1 MTTSPAPLSPAPLSL
16 AQALAFRPM
25 EDGALS
31 ASVAGD
37 FSNGPSGAPPEK
49 GFPFGGLLAA
59 LCAQG
64 MRQGL
69 ALTAP
74 LRTLSVQYLS
84 AARFGQPVAF
94 RPRLLRGGRNV
105 IYAAIEADQD
115 GRMTHHATG
124 AYGVDAPT
132 PPLSPLHAPPPPLES
147 LDPEARI
154 GGPMAPHFAR
164 HVDYRFDGGPNILGG
179 NEGRPVV
186 ERTWMRMA
194 DRRPLDE
201 VGLCYLL
208 DALYPPAWT
217 ASARPAPMT
226 TVDLRIDILADP
238 TPATALDGWA
248 FFEFRMLDL
257 GLGWTVDEATAWG
270 ADGAPLA
277 ISRQR
282 RKLLPQ
288 RGA

>member
-1 MTTSPAPLSPAPLSL
+1 MTTPLSL
-16 AQALAFRPM
+16 NDALSFRLL

-31 ASVAGD
+31 AAVAGD
-37 FSNGPSGAPPEK
+37 FSNGPNSLPPEK

-59 LCAQG
+59 LCAQA

-69 ALTAP
+69 AIKAP

-84 AARFGQPVAF
+84 AAKFGEPVAF

-105 IYAAIEADQD
+105 IYASVEADQD

-124 AYGVDAPT
+124 TYGPDAQT
-132 PPLSPLHAPPPPLES
+132 PPLRPLHVPPPPLDS
-147 LDPEARI
+147 LNPEARI
-154 GGPMAPHFAR
+154 GGPMAPHFSR

-179 NEGRPVV
+179 NEGKAAV
-186 ERTWMRMA
+186 ERTWMRLA
-194 DRRPLDE
+194 DGRPLDE

-217 ASARPAPMT
+217 TSKTPAAMT
-226 TVDLRIDILADP
+226 TVDFRIDILADP
-238 TPATALDGWA
+238 TPENAPDGWA

-257 GLGWTVDEATAWG
+257 GLGWTVDEAVAWG
-270 ADGAPLA
+270 ADGTPLA
-277 ISRQR
+277 IARQR

>member
-1 MTTSPAPLSPAPLSL
+1 MTTPASLDTALS
-16 AQALAFRPM
+16 FRM
-25 EDGALS
+25 TEDGAL
-31 ASVAGD
+31 AAPVAGV
-37 FSNGPSGAPPEK
+37 FSNGPNSLPPEK

-59 LCAQG
+59 LCAQA

-69 ALTAP
+69 ALKAP

-84 AARFGQPVAF
+84 AARFEETVAF

-105 IYAAIEADQD
+105 IYASVEADQE
-115 GRMTHHATG
+115 GRLTHHATG
-124 AYGVDAPT
+124 TYGIDGDT
-132 PPLSPLHAPPPPLES
+132 PPLTPLHLPPPPLDS

-154 GGPMAPHFAR
+154 RGPMAPHFSR
-164 HVDYRFDGGPNILGG
+164 HVEYRFDGGPNILGG
-179 NEGRPVV
+179 NAGRPAV

-194 DRRPLDE
+194 DGRPLDE

-217 ASARPAPMT
+217 TSPTPAPMT
-226 TVDLRIDILADP
+226 TVDFRIDILADP
-238 TPATALDGWA
+238 TPETATDGWA

-257 GLGWTVDEATAWG
+257 GRGWTVDEATAWS
-270 ADGAPLA
+270 ADGSPLA

>member
-1 MTTSPAPLSPAPLSL
+1 MTPPISL
-16 AQALAFRPM
+16 DAALAFQILD
-25 EDGALS
+25 DGGLS
-31 ASVAGD
+31 APVPGH
-37 FSNGPSGAPPEK
+37 FSNGPSSMTPEK

-59 LCAQG
+59 LCAQS

-84 AARFGQPVAF
+84 AARFGEQVAF

-105 IYAAIEADQD
+105 LYAAVEAEQD

-124 AYGVDAPT
+124 TYGLDAAPA
-132 PPLSPLHAPPPPLES
+132 PLTPLHAPPPPLDR
-147 LDPEARI
+147 LDPKATIR
-154 GGPMAPHFAR
+154 GPMSPHFAR
-164 HVDYRFDGGPNILGG
+164 HVEYRFDGGPNILGG
-179 NEGRPVV
+179 NEGKPVI

-194 DRRPLDE
+194 DGRPLDE

-217 ASARPAPMT
+217 ASKTPAAMT
-226 TVDLRIDILADP
+226 TVDLRIDILTDP
-238 TPATALDGWA
+238 TPQTAPDGWA

-257 GLGWTVDEATAWG
+257 GLGWTVDEAIAWG
-270 ADGAPLA
+270 ADGTPLA
-277 ISRQR
+277 LSRQR

-288 RGA
+288 RPA

>member
-1 MTTSPAPLSPAPLSL
+1 MTPPISL
-16 AQALAFRPM
+16 DAALTFQILD
-25 EDGALS
+25 DGGLS
-31 ASVAGD
+31 APVPGH
-37 FSNGPSGAPPEK
+37 FSNGPSSMASEK

-59 LCAQG
+59 LCAQS

-84 AARFGQPVAF
+84 AARFGEQVAF

-105 IYAAIEADQD
+105 LYAAVEAEQD

-124 AYGVDAPT
+124 TYGLDAAPA
-132 PPLSPLHAPPPPLES
+132 PLTPLHAPPPPLDR
-147 LDPEARI
+147 LDPKATIR
-154 GGPMAPHFAR
+154 GPMSPQFAQ
-164 HVDYRFDGGPNILGG
+164 HVVYRFDGGPNILGG
-179 NEGRPVV
+179 NEGKPVI

-194 DRRPLDE
+194 DGRPLDE

-217 ASARPAPMT
+217 ASKTPAAMT
-226 TVDLRIDILADP
+226 TVDLRIDILTDQ
-238 TPATALDGWA
+238 TPQTAPDGWA

-257 GLGWTVDEATAWG
+257 GLGWTVDEAIAWG
-270 ADGAPLA
+270 ADGTPLA
-277 ISRQR
+277 LSRQR

-288 RGA
+288 RPA

>member
-1 MTTSPAPLSPAPLSL
+1 MPTPISL
-16 AQALAFRPM
+16 DDALAFRVLA
-25 EDGALS
+25 DGGLS
-31 ASVAGD
+31 AAVPGH
-37 FSNGPSGAPPEK
+37 FSNGPNSLPPEK

-69 ALTAP
+69 SLTAS

-84 AARFGQPVAF
+84 AAKFGEPVTF

-105 IYAAIEADQD
+105 VYAAIEADQD

-124 AYGVDAPT
+124 TYGLDGAT
-132 PPLSPLHAPPPPLES
+132 PPLSPLRLPPPPLAS
-147 LDPEARI
+147 LNPKDTI
-154 GGPMAPHFAR
+154 HGPMAPHFSR
-164 HVDYRFDGGPNILGG
+164 HVEYRFDGGPNILGG
-179 NEGRPVV
+179 NEGKPAV

-194 DRRPLDE
+194 DGRALDE
-201 VGLCYLL
+201 VGLCFLL

-217 ASARPAPMT
+217 VSRSPAAMT
-226 TVDLRIDILADP
+226 TVDLRIDILTDP
-238 TPATALDGWA
+238 TPETAPDGWA

-270 ADGAPLA
+270 ADGTPLA

>member
-1 MTTSPAPLSPAPLSL
+1 MTTTLSL
-16 AQALAFRPM
+16 DDALAFRTLD
-25 EDGALS
+25 DGALS
-31 ASVAGD
+31 AAVPGH
-37 FSNGPSGAPPEK
+37 FSNGPNSLPPEK

-84 AARFGQPVAF
+84 AATFGQPVAF

-105 IYAAIEADQD
+105 VYAAIEADQD

-124 AYGVDAPT
+124 TYGLDGAT
-132 PPLSPLHAPPPPLES
+132 PPLSPLHLPPPPLDS

-154 GGPMAPHFAR
+154 SGPMAPHFAG
-164 HVDYRFDGGPNILGG
+164 HVEYRFDGGPNILGG
-179 NEGRPVV
+179 NAGRPAV

-194 DRRPLDE
+194 DGRALDE

-217 ASARPAPMT
+217 LSKTPAAMT

-238 TPATALDGWA
+238 TPDIAPDGWA

-270 ADGAPLA
+270 ADGTPLA

-288 RGA
+288 RSA

>member
-1 MTTSPAPLSPAPLSL
+1 MTLPISL
-16 AQALAFRPM
+16 DAALAFQTLD
-25 EDGALS
+25 DGGLS
-31 ASVAGD
+31 APVPGH
-37 FSNGPSGAPPEK
+37 FSNGPSSMAPEK

-59 LCAQG
+59 LCAQS

-84 AARFGQPVAF
+84 AARFGDQVAF

-105 IYAAIEADQD
+105 VYAAVEAEQY
-115 GRMTHHATG
+115 GRLTHHATG
-124 AYGVDAPT
+124 TYGLDGATSPVT
-132 PPLSPLHAPPPPLES
+132 PLHLPPPPLGS
-147 LDPEARI
+147 LNPKATI
-154 GGPMAPHFAR
+154 HGPMAPHFSQ
-164 HVDYRFDGGPNILGG
+164 HVEYRFDGGPNILGG
-179 NEGRPVV
+179 NEGRPPV

-194 DRRPLDE
+194 DGRPLDD

-217 ASARPAPMT
+217 LSKTPAAMT
-226 TVDLRIDILADP
+226 TVDLRIDILTDP
-238 TPATALDGWA
+238 TPQTAPDGWA

-257 GLGWTVDEATAWG
+257 GLGWTVDEAAAWG
-270 ADGAPLA
+270 ADGTPLA
-277 ISRQR
+277 LSRQR

-288 RGA
+288 RTA

>member
-1 MTTSPAPLSPAPLSL
+1 MTTTLSL
-16 AQALAFRPM
+16 DDALAFRTLD
-25 EDGALS
+25 DGALS
-31 ASVAGD
+31 AAVPGH
-37 FSNGPSGAPPEK
+37 FSNGPNSLPPEK

-64 MRQGL
+64 IRQGL

-84 AARFGQPVAF
+84 AATFGQPVAF

-105 IYAAIEADQD
+105 VYAAIEADQD

-124 AYGVDAPT
+124 TYGLDGAT
-132 PPLSPLHAPPPPLES
+132 PPLSPLHLPPPPLDS

-154 GGPMAPHFAR
+154 GGPMAPHFAG
-164 HVDYRFDGGPNILGG
+164 HVEYRFDGGPNILGG
-179 NEGRPVV
+179 NAGRPAV

-194 DRRPLDE
+194 DGRALDE

-217 ASARPAPMT
+217 LSKTPAAMT

-238 TPATALDGWA
+238 TPQTAPDGWA

-270 ADGAPLA
+270 ADGTPLA

-288 RGA
+288 RG

>member
-1 MTTSPAPLSPAPLSL
+1 MTTAI
-16 AQALAFRPM
+16 ALDDALTFRVLD
-25 EDGALS
+25 DGALS
-31 ASVAGD
+31 AAVPGC
-37 FSNGPSGAPPEK
+37 FSNGPNSLPPDS

-69 ALTAP
+69 SLTAP
-74 LRTLSVQYLS
+74 LRSLSVQYLS
-84 AARFGQPVAF
+84 AARFGEPVAF

-105 IYAAIEADQD
+105 LYASIEADQD
-115 GRMTHHATG
+115 GRMTHHAAGT
-124 AYGVDAPT
+124 YGLDAAT
-132 PPLSPLHAPPPPLES
+132 PPLSPLRLPPPPLDG

-154 GGPMAPHFAR
+154 GGPMAPHFAG

-179 NEGRPVV
+179 NEGRPAI

-217 ASARPAPMT
+217 LSKTPAAMT
-226 TVDLRIDILADP
+226 SVDLRIDILVDP
-238 TPATALDGWA
+238 TPATAPDGWA

-270 ADGAPLA
+270 VDGTPLA

-288 RGA
+288 RS

>member
-1 MTTSPAPLSPAPLSL
+1 MTTAI
-16 AQALAFRPM
+16 ALDDALTFRVLD
-25 EDGALS
+25 DGALS
-31 ASVAGD
+31 AAVPGC
-37 FSNGPSGAPPEK
+37 FSNGPNSLPPDS

-69 ALTAP
+69 SLTAP
-74 LRTLSVQYLS
+74 LRSLSVQYLS
-84 AARFGQPVAF
+84 AARFGEPVAF

-105 IYAAIEADQD
+105 LYASIEADQD
-115 GRMTHHATG
+115 GRMTHHAAGT
-124 AYGVDAPT
+124 YGLDAAT
-132 PPLSPLHAPPPPLES
+132 SPLSPLRLPPPPLDS

-154 GGPMAPHFAR
+154 GGPMAPHFAG

-179 NEGRPVV
+179 NEGRPAI

-217 ASARPAPMT
+217 LSKTPAAMT
-226 TVDLRIDILADP
+226 SVDLRIDILVDP
-238 TPATALDGWA
+238 TPATAPDGWA

-270 ADGAPLA
+270 VDGTPLA

-288 RGA
+288 RS

>member
-1 MTTSPAPLSPAPLSL
+1 MTPPVSL
-16 AQALAFRPM
+16 DAALTFQIL
-25 EDGALS
+25 DDSGLS
-31 ASVAGD
+31 APVPGH
-37 FSNGPSGAPPEK
+37 FSNGPSSTAPEK

-59 LCAQG
+59 LCAQS

-69 ALTAP
+69 ALTVP

-84 AARFGQPVAF
+84 AARFGEQVAF

-105 IYAAIEADQD
+105 LYAAVEAEQD

-124 AYGVDAPT
+124 TYGLDAAP
-132 PPLSPLHAPPPPLES
+132 PPLTPLHGPPPPLDR
-147 LDPEARI
+147 LDPKATIR
-154 GGPMAPHFAR
+154 GPMSPHFAQ
-164 HVDYRFDGGPNILGG
+164 HVEYRFDGRPNILGG
-179 NEGRPVV
+179 NEGKPVI

-194 DRRPLDE
+194 DGRPLDE

-217 ASARPAPMT
+217 ASKTPAAMT
-226 TVDLRIDILADP
+226 TVDLRIDILTDP
-238 TPATALDGWA
+238 TPQIAPDGWA

-270 ADGAPLA
+270 ADGTPLA
-277 ISRQR
+277 LSRQR

-288 RGA
+288 RPA

>member
-1 MTTSPAPLSPAPLSL
+1 MTPPISL
-16 AQALAFRPM
+16 DAALAFQVLD
-25 EDGALS
+25 DGGLS
-31 ASVAGD
+31 ARVPGH
-37 FSNGPSGAPPEK
+37 FSNGPSSMAPEK

-59 LCAQG
+59 LCAQS

-84 AARFGQPVAF
+84 AARFGEQVAF

-105 IYAAIEADQD
+105 LYAAVEAEQD

-124 AYGVDAPT
+124 TYGLDAAQAPLT
-132 PPLSPLHAPPPPLES
+132 PLQASPPPLDR
-147 LDPEARI
+147 LNPKATIR
-154 GGPMAPHFAR
+154 GPMSPHFAQ
-164 HVDYRFDGGPNILGG
+164 HVEYRFDGGPNILGG
-179 NEGRPVV
+179 NEGKPVI

-194 DRRPLDE
+194 DARPLDE

-217 ASARPAPMT
+217 ASKTPAAMT
-226 TVDLRIDILADP
+226 TVDLRIDILTDP
-238 TPATALDGWA
+238 TPQSAPDGWA

-257 GLGWTVDEATAWG
+257 GLGWTVDEAIAWG
-270 ADGAPLA
+270 ADGPPLA
-277 ISRQR
+277 LSRQR

-288 RGA
+288 RPA

>member
-1 MTTSPAPLSPAPLSL
+1 MTPLISL
-16 AQALAFRPM
+16 DAALTFQILD
-25 EDGALS
+25 DGGLS
-31 ASVAGD
+31 APVPGH
-37 FSNGPSGAPPEK
+37 FSNGPSSMAPEK

-59 LCAQG
+59 LCAQS

-84 AARFGQPVAF
+84 AARFGEQVAF

-105 IYAAIEADQD
+105 LYAAVEAEQD

-124 AYGVDAPT
+124 TYGLDAAP
-132 PPLSPLHAPPPPLES
+132 PPLTPLHASPPPLDR
-147 LDPEARI
+147 LDPKATIR
-154 GGPMAPHFAR
+154 GPMSPHFAK
-164 HVDYRFDGGPNILGG
+164 HVEYRFDGGPNILGG
-179 NEGRPVV
+179 NEGKPVI

-194 DRRPLDE
+194 DGRPLDE

-217 ASARPAPMT
+217 ASKTPAAMT
-226 TVDLRIDILADP
+226 TVDLRIDILTDP
-238 TPATALDGWA
+238 TPQTAPDGWA

-257 GLGWTVDEATAWG
+257 GLGWTVDEAIAWG
-270 ADGAPLA
+270 ADGTPLA
-277 ISRQR
+277 LSRQR

-288 RGA
+288 RPA

>member
-1 MTTSPAPLSPAPLSL
+1 MTEPQTPVSL
-16 AQALAFRPM
+16 DAALDFRTLD
-25 EDGALS
+25 DGGLS
-31 ASVAGD
+31 APVPGY
-37 FSNGPSGAPPEK
+37 FSNGPSSLAPEK

-59 LCAQG
+59 LCAQS
-64 MRQGL
+64 MRRGL
-69 ALTAP
+69 SLTAP

-84 AARFGQPVAF
+84 AAVFGEAVAF

-105 IYAAIEADQD
+105 IYAAVEAEQD
-115 GRMTHHATG
+115 GRMTHHATATYGLDG
-124 AYGVDAPT
+124 AAP
-132 PPLSPLHAPPPPLES
+132 SGAPLHEPPPPLDS
-147 LDPEARI
+147 LDARATI

-164 HVDYRFDGGPNILGG
+164 HVEYRFENGPNILGG
-179 NEGRPVV
+179 NEGRPAV

-217 ASARPAPMT
+217 LSKTPAAMT
-226 TVDLRIDILADP
+226 TVDLRIDILTDP
-238 TPATALDGWA
+238 TPQTAPDGWA

-257 GLGWTVDEATAWG
+257 GRGWTVDEAVAWG
-270 ADGAPLA
+270 ADGTPLA
-277 ISRQR
+277 LARQR